1 MQKIF
6 FPSFLRVAIVKEE
19 SSTLKKQKK
28 KKFLISYLVWW
39 CNETNINQEKW
50 VKLWPENDVTIA
62 IKKFPFAKWLQDAAV
77 YRCFLGASLC
87 DIFQKAS

>member
-28 KKFLISYLVWW
+28 EISNFLFGLMMQRNKHKSRKVGQ
-39 CNETNINQEKW
+39 TM
-50 VKLWPENDVTIA
+50 T
-62 IKKFPFAKWLQDAAV
+62 
-77 YRCFLGASLC
+77 
-87 DIFQKAS
+87 